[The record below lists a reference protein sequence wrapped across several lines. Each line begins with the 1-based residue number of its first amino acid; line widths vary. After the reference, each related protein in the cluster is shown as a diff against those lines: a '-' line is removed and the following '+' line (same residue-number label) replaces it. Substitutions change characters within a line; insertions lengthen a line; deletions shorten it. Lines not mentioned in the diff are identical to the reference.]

1 MIGIYKITNKING
14 KCYIGQ
20 SINIEERLNSHKK
33 RAFNQNHIDYNMT
46 IYKVIRKYGIES
58 FTFEAIEECDK
69 KDLDNREVYWI
80 NFFNSYYNG
89 YNCTFGGR
97 GNNSGINGS
106 KHPNHCLVEQDII
119 NIRTEYKNHKRKK
132 DVYKLY
138 KDKIGKSGFDKIWKG
153 ETWKNIMPEI
163 YNETNKLFHKNN
175 TGNIGSTNGR
185 SKLTEENVANIRMLR
200 KNGAKINDIYVFYKD
215 LLTFRSF
222 EQVWYNQNW
231 KHVIV

>member
-1 MIGIYKITNKING
+1 
-14 KCYIGQ
+14 
-20 SINIEERLNSHKK
+20 
-33 RAFNQNHIDYNMT
+33 
-46 IYKVIRKYGIES
+46 
-58 FTFEAIEECDK
+58 
-69 KDLDNREVYWI
+69 
-80 NFFNSYYNG
+80 
-89 YNCTFGGR
+89 
-97 GNNSGINGS
+97 
-106 KHPNHCLVEQDII
+106 
-119 NIRTEYKNHKRKK
+119 
-132 DVYKLY
+132 
-138 KDKIGKSGFDKIWKG
+138 
-153 ETWKNIMPEI
+153 MPEI

>member
-20 SINIEERLNSHKK
+20 SINIEERLNSYKK

-138 KDKIGKSGFDKIWKG
+138 KDKIGKSGFDKI
-153 ETWKNIMPEI
+153 
-163 YNETNKLFHKNN
+163 
-175 TGNIGSTNGR
+175 
-185 SKLTEENVANIRMLR
+185 
-200 KNGAKINDIYVFYKD
+200 
-215 LLTFRSF
+215 
-222 EQVWYNQNW
+222 
-231 KHVIV
+231 